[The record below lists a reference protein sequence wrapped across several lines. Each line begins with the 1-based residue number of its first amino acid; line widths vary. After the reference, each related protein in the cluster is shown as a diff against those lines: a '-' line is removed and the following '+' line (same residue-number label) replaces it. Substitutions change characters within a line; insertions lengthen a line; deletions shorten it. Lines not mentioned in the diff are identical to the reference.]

1 MFSIFGKV
9 LHCARGIALCKIW
22 LKNPQKKCAKSSLN
36 LTFLTIPTSNALFLG
51 LRPTVQA

>member
-1 MFSIFGKV
+1 MTTP
-9 LHCARGIALCKIW
+9 LCKIW

-51 LRPTVQA
+51 LRATV